1 MINNNAP
8 LTNNENFTPFNL
20 NEWRESFILTMLKLS
35 ALLGIPLIAISF
47 PNASA
52 NERILFIILY
62 LLLLGITLL
71 PIPYTIR
78 AYIIL
83 FSVFIIGVNS
93 ILVWGPWIDGS
104 IFLITSVVL
113 AGLLFDKRIDVVA
126 FIVSLIFLSGVAI
139 FHSIGLYTLRSA
151 ASPVTLPL
159 DWISY
164 IFDFVVVGSVILAA
178 LGQFKFAFLRIIQSM
193 QSALQTVGSE
203 RANLE
208 EKVIERTEAL
218 ENRMNQFR
226 NSAITSRA
234 IAEIQ
239 DINELLE
246 VSTKLIAEK
255 FDFQHANLFI
265 LDEQKKTAFLQ
276 ASSSP
281 KGKELIEQLFSTK
294 IDRKNLLST
303 VVHQNRAIITSD
315 TDKKLFIRDEN
326 FPATRSRILLPLTIR
341 NNIIGLLDLHSET
354 KRALN
359 IEDVEILQT
368 LADLTAISFDNVR
381 LLNETRN
388 LLTQLE
394 ATSSMQTQQIWRK
407 LTSRELP
414 AYQYTPAGVRPIFN
428 RERNNQENE
437 GLKIPLI
444 LAGQSI
450 GSIKLRRK
458 NNQSEWTEREKLLVE
473 KIADQISLALENSRL
488 VEEAQ
493 KNATR
498 DQMIANISTRIRET
512 LDIKVVARAAAEE
525 IRRVFDLKE
534 AEIAIG
540 HIQIEQQGEK

>member
-35 ALLGIPLIAISF
+35 ALLSIPLIAISF

-93 ILVWGPWIDGS
+93 ILAWGPWIDGS

-246 VSTKLIAEK
+246 VSTKLIAEN

-294 IDRKNLLST
+294 IDGKNLLST

-341 NNIIGLLDLHSET
+341 NNVMGLLDLHSET
-354 KRALN
+354 KRTLN
-359 IEDVEILQT
+359 MEDVEILQT

-394 ATSSMQTQQIWRK
+394 ATSSLQTQQIWRK

-493 KNATR
+493 KNAAR

-512 LDIKVVARAAAEE
+512 LDIQSVTRTAAEE

>member
-35 ALLGIPLIAISF
+35 ALLSIPLIAISF

-93 ILVWGPWIDGS
+93 ILAWGPWIDGS

-294 IDRKNLLST
+294 IDGKNLLST

-341 NNIIGLLDLHSET
+341 NNVMGLLDLHSET
-354 KRALN
+354 KRTLN
-359 IEDVEILQT
+359 MEDVEILQT

-394 ATSSMQTQQIWRK
+394 ATSSLQTQQIWRK

-493 KNATR
+493 KNAAR

-512 LDIKVVARAAAEE
+512 LDIQSVTRTAAEE

>member
-35 ALLGIPLIAISF
+35 ALLSIRLIAISF

-93 ILVWGPWIDGS
+93 ILAWGPWIDGS

-203 RANLE
+203 RAHLE

-246 VSTKLIAEK
+246 VSTKLIAEN

-294 IDRKNLLST
+294 IDGKNLLST

-341 NNIIGLLDLHSET
+341 NNVMGLLDLHSET
-354 KRALN
+354 KRTLN
-359 IEDVEILQT
+359 MEDVEILQT

-394 ATSSMQTQQIWRK
+394 ATSSLQTQQIWRK

-493 KNATR
+493 KNAAR

-512 LDIKVVARAAAEE
+512 LDIQSVTRTAAEE

>member
-35 ALLGIPLIAISF
+35 ALLSIPLIAISF

-93 ILVWGPWIDGS
+93 ILAWGPWIDGS

-341 NNIIGLLDLHSET
+341 NNVMGLLDLHSET
-354 KRALN
+354 KRTLN
-359 IEDVEILQT
+359 MEDVEILQT

-394 ATSSMQTQQIWRK
+394 ATSSLQTQQIWRK

-428 RERNNQENE
+428 RERKNQENE

-493 KNATR
+493 KNAAR

-512 LDIKVVARAAAEE
+512 LDIQSVTRTAAEE

>member
-294 IDRKNLLST
+294 IDRKKFAI
-303 VVHQNRAIITSD
+303 NRCAS
-315 TDKKLFIRDEN
+315 KPCHNYIR
-326 FPATRSRILLPLTIR
+326 
-341 NNIIGLLDLHSET
+341 
-354 KRALN
+354 
-359 IEDVEILQT
+359 
-368 LADLTAISFDNVR
+368 
-381 LLNETRN
+381 
-388 LLTQLE
+388 
-394 ATSSMQTQQIWRK
+394 
-407 LTSRELP
+407 
-414 AYQYTPAGVRPIFN
+414 Y
-428 RERNNQENE
+428 
-437 GLKIPLI
+437 
-444 LAGQSI
+444 
-450 GSIKLRRK
+450 
-458 NNQSEWTEREKLLVE
+458 
-473 KIADQISLALENSRL
+473 
-488 VEEAQ
+488 
-493 KNATR
+493 
-498 DQMIANISTRIRET
+498 
-512 LDIKVVARAAAEE
+512 
-525 IRRVFDLKE
+525 
-534 AEIAIG
+534 
-540 HIQIEQQGEK
+540 